1 MITGTLL
8 NVATVLAGSTGG
20 VALGARLP
28 ERAQRIVMDGLGL
41 GTLLIG
47 AKMAL
52 QTQNILI
59 LLGSILLGGLL
70 GEMLR
75 IHQGLDRLGEALRK
89 QVGVGQGSRFTE
101 GFVTASLIFCV
112 GPMTVMGSIEDGLT
126 GRYQI
131 LAAKAVLDG
140 FASLALAATLG
151 WGVACA
157 ALTVLL
163 FQGSL
168 SLGASLLTRL
178 ITPAMVTEMTAAG
191 GLMILGIGL
200 LLLELRQIRVANFL
214 PGLAVAPLLVALAG
228 LR

>member
-75 IHQGLDRLGEALRK
+75 IQQGLDRLGEALRK
-89 QVGVGQGSRFTE
+89 QVGAGQGSRFTE

>member
-52 QTQNILI
+52 ETQNILI

>member
-52 QTQNILI
+52 ETQNILI

-75 IHQGLDRLGEALRK
+75 IQQGLDRLGEALRK

>member
-1 MITGTLL
+1 MTGTLL

-52 QTQNILI
+52 ETQNILI